1 MKKKRIKL
9 RYKKERVVFS
19 DVLPYELPIT
29 FTNRFFYRFLVKNE
43 VEYEINPL
51 DIKKGKLSWKP
62 DISDGAKQVLAVLF
76 GIDSYNIFCSTEVIN
91 GKNECFVKH
100 EPKIPFTYR
109 IMHKRGKYREL
120 AVIHPADQ
128 IKMVSFY
135 EKYKSL
141 ILYYCQQSRF
151 SLRHPYAVACY
162 FYYRD
167 RLHHTLLG
175 KRSDDL
181 ELYFNEYENL
191 KTYFSYK
198 RYTQIYRFYED
209 YRYQRAEKKFAH
221 LQKFDIQACFNSIYS
236 HSIAWATNG
245 GKATY
250 KRFFKGGEDG
260 TFGAVW
266 DSLMQKMN
274 YNETN
279 GIVIGPEFSRLF
291 AEVILQY
298 IDKCV
303 ENDLYEKGY
312 KWNVDYECYRY
323 VDDHFFFYNNKEVLE
338 AARQSY
344 AYHQNEYKMSIS
356 NEKTE
361 DIDRPFITP
370 ISRAKLA
377 IDKLIHD
384 TVTINV
390 DDDLLKKDESED
402 EAKDFANEY
411 GEDEME
417 NEPIDKE
424 RIKKALGK
432 KHTLYFRSSFFSSV
446 FQDILKTNNVEAKD
460 VLNYTIA
467 RMENR
472 CECMLKK
479 FDRLYKPLCMAGN
492 VVYIT
497 PDMAEQV
504 EHRKSIMEHELSLFL
519 FNLLDSA
526 FFIYSFNKQLNS
538 TLKLVNLLNT
548 IIVYLDTDYLER
560 SKDKK
565 DKEEKKDNTLIKH
578 KRFTDDIRANVFK
591 KIQDEIDVVF
601 QCSRYSEDTQLE
613 TLYFLITLRSMRSR
627 YHLSVA
633 SIENYIGVKTDEY
646 GNKELPFMNAISIT
660 LFLYYFA
667 DKNEFDELR
676 MLIINK
682 ACERIRSVPMELH
695 KKTSELIILLLDL
708 MACPYLTMENKTKVG
723 EAFGLNKKKIKN
735 LLRYFKNGRYMFT
748 NWKKLNVTKEL
759 NAKISQEVYA

>member
-1 MKKKRIKL
+1 MKRKRIKL

-51 DIKKGKLSWKP
+51 DHNESKLRWKKGMS
-62 DISDGAKQVLAVLF
+62 IAARQVLAILF
-76 GIDSYNIFCSTEVIN
+76 GVDSEMVM
-91 GKNECFVKH
+91 NEKATQTKVGNKSS
-100 EPKIPFTYR
+100 IPFSYR
-109 IMHKRGKYREL
+109 ILHKRGKYREL

-141 ILYYCQQSRF
+141 ILCYCQQSRF
-151 SLRHPYAVACY
+151 SLRHPHAVACY

-250 KRFFKGGEDG
+250 KRFFKGVEDG

-323 VDDHFFFYNNKEVLE
+323 VDDHFLFYNNKEVLE
-338 AARQSY
+338 VARQSY
-344 AYHQNEYKMSIS
+344 AFHLNEYKMTIS

-384 TVTINV
+384 TIAINV
-390 DDDLLKKDESED
+390 DDDLLKRDDSLDDAKDIAKESDED
-402 EAKDFANEY
+402 EIEY
-411 GEDEME
+411 K
-417 NEPIDKE
+417 PIDKKRLE
-424 RIKKALGK
+424 KVLGK

-446 FQDILKTNNVEAKD
+446 FQDILKTNKVEAKD

-467 RMENR
+467 CMGNR
-472 CECMLKK
+472 CEHMLKK
-479 FDRLYKPLCMAGN
+479 FERLYKPLCMADK
-492 VVYIT
+492 VTDII
-497 PDMAEQV
+497 PEMKEHAEHQ
-504 EHRKSIMEHELSLFL
+504 KSIMEHELSVFL

-538 TLKLVNLLNT
+538 TLKLINLLNT
-548 IIVYLDTDYLER
+548 IIVYLDTDYFER
-560 SKDKK
+560 SKSKK
-565 DKEEKKDNTLIKH
+565 DKEGKKCKIFIKH

-591 KIQDEIDVVF
+591 KIQDEINLAF
-601 QCSRYSEDTQLE
+601 QCCRYSENTQLE
-613 TLYFLITLRSMRSR
+613 TLYFLITLRSMRR
-627 YHLSVA
+627 KYHLSVA
-633 SIENYIGVKTDEY
+633 SIENYIGINTKED
-646 GNKELPFMNAISIT
+646 GCKELPDMNAISIT

-667 DKNEFDELR
+667 DKREFDELR
-676 MLIINK
+676 SLIVDK
-682 ACERIRSVPMELH
+682 ACERISKVPKELH
-695 KKTSELIILLLDL
+695 KKTTELVILLLDL
-708 MACPYLTMENKTKVG
+708 MACPYLSAESKNKVG
-723 EAFGLNKKKIKN
+723 EAFGLTKKEIKN

>member
-1 MKKKRIKL
+1 MKKKKIKL

-29 FTNRFFYRFLVKNE
+29 FTNRFFYRYLIKNE
-43 VEYEINPL
+43 VECEINPL
-51 DIKKGKLSWKP
+51 ETKKLKLRWKIG
-62 DISDGAKQVLAVLF
+62 ISDGARQVLDILF
-76 GIDSYNIFCSTEVIN
+76 DIN
-91 GKNECFVKH
+91 SNEIKIVNDKNEV
-100 EPKIPFTYR
+100 PVPNRPNIPFSYR
-109 IMHKRGKYREL
+109 ILHKRGKYREL

-151 SLRHPYAVACY
+151 SLRYPYAVACY
-162 FYYRD
+162 FYYCD

-209 YRYQRAEKKFAH
+209 YRYHRAEKKFAH
-221 LQKFDIQACFNSIYS
+221 LQKFDIQACFNSIYT

-250 KRFFKGGEDG
+250 KRFFKGSEDG
-260 TFGAVW
+260 TFGSVW
-266 DSLMQKMN
+266 DSLIQKMN

-279 GIVIGPEFSRLF
+279 GIVIGPEFSRLV

-303 ENDLYEKGY
+303 EMDLNKKGY
-312 KWNVDYECYRY
+312 RWNVDYECYRY

-338 AARQSY
+338 TARQSY
-344 AYHQNEYKMSIS
+344 AYHLNEYKMSIS

-361 DIDRPFITP
+361 DMERPFITP

-384 TVTINV
+384 TITINLN
-390 DDDLLKKDESED
+390 DELLQSDLRED
-402 EAKDFANEY
+402 EDKDIAETSEFNDT
-411 GEDEME
+411 GEDVVDL
-417 NEPIDKE
+417 NRLQKSLAT
-424 RIKKALGK
+424 KYN
-432 KHTLYFRSSFFSSV
+432 LYFRSTFFSSS
-446 FQDILKTNNVEAKD
+446 FQDIMKANGVEAKD

-467 RMENR
+467 CIGNR
-472 CECMLKK
+472 CERMLKK
-479 FDRLYKPLCMAGN
+479 FDKLYKPLCL
-492 VVYIT
+492 VDKI
-497 PDMAEQV
+497 PDLPSGISEQAEK
-504 EHRKSIMEHELSLFL
+504 RKSRMEHELSLFL
-519 FNLLDSA
+519 FNLIDSA

-538 TLKLVNLLNT
+538 TLKLVNLINT
-548 IIVYLDTDYLER
+548 IIVYLDTDYMDR
-560 SKDKK
+560 VKNR
-565 DKEEKKDNTLIKH
+565 KDNAILKH

-591 KIQDEIDVVF
+591 KIQDEINVVF
-601 QCSRYSEDTQLE
+601 QCQHYNEDTQLE
-613 TLYFLITLRSMRSR
+613 TLYFLITLRSMRHK
-627 YHLSVA
+627 YHLSAA
-633 SIENYIGVKTDEY
+633 SIEDYLGIKENKEGK
-646 GNKELPFMNAISIT
+646 KELPNMNALSIT
-660 LFLYYFA
+660 LFLYYFG
-667 DKNEFDELR
+667 DRKEFDELR
-676 MLIINK
+676 TLVVEK
-682 ACERIRSVPMELH
+682 ACSRISNVPLDLR
-695 KKTSELIILLLDL
+695 KKTTEIVILLLDL
-708 MACPYLTMENKTKVG
+708 MACPYLSAASKAKVG
-723 EAFGLNKKKIKN
+723 KAFDLSNKEIRKI
-735 LLRYFKNGRYMFT
+735 LGYFKNGRFMFT

>member
-1 MKKKRIKL
+1 MKRKRIKL

-43 VEYEINPL
+43 VEYVINPL
-51 DIKKGKLSWKP
+51 EHKKCKLRWKQG
-62 DISDGAKQVLAVLF
+62 ISIAARQVLAILF
-76 GIDSYNIFCSTEVIN
+76 GIDSEKVMGEKKTVANVD
-91 GKNECFVKH
+91 NE
-100 EPKIPFTYR
+100 PSIPFTYR
-109 IMHKRGKYREL
+109 IVHKRGKYREL

-151 SLRHPYAVACY
+151 SLRHPHAVACY

-250 KRFFKGGEDG
+250 KRFFKGEDG

-323 VDDHFFFYNNKEVLE
+323 VDDHFFFYNDREVLE
-338 AARQSY
+338 VARRSY
-344 AYHQNEYKMSIS
+344 AYHLNEYKMTIS

-384 TVTINV
+384 TITINV
-390 DDDLLKKDESED
+390 DDELLKKDEMED
-402 EAKDFANEY
+402 DAKDLAHETNM
-411 GEDEME
+411 EDDADDDVVDMT
-417 NEPIDKE
+417 
-424 RIKKALGK
+424 RLKKSLET
-432 KHTLYFRSSFFSSV
+432 KHTLFFRSTFFSSA

-467 RMENR
+467 RMGNS
-472 CECMLKK
+472 CERMLKK
-479 FDRLYKPLCMAGN
+479 FDKLYKPLCLADKVSVLKTEMK
-492 VVYIT
+492 
-497 PDMAEQV
+497 DLREMKELAEK
-504 EHRKSIMEHELSLFL
+504 RKGIMEHELSLFL

-526 FFIYSFNKQLNS
+526 FFIYSFNKQINS

-548 IIVYLDTDYLER
+548 IIVYLDTDYMER
-560 SKDKK
+560 TKDKK
-565 DKEEKKDNTLIKH
+565 DKTLSKH

-591 KIQDEIDVVF
+591 KIQDEINVVF
-601 QCSRYSEDTQLE
+601 QCLHYSEDTQLE
-613 TLYFLITLRSMRSR
+613 TLYFLITLRSMRHK
-627 YHLSVA
+627 YHLSAA
-633 SIENYIGVKTDEY
+633 SIENYIGVNVTKD
-646 GNKELPFMNAISIT
+646 GKKVLPDMNTLSIT

-667 DKNEFDELR
+667 DRSEFDELR
-676 MLIINK
+676 TLVVNK
-682 ACERIRSVPMELH
+682 ACERIANVPAELC
-695 KKTSELIILLLDL
+695 KKTAEMVILLLDL
-708 MACPYLTMENKTKVG
+708 MACPYLKLENKTKVG
-723 EAFGLNKKKIKN
+723 EAFGLTKKETKN
-735 LLRYFKNGRYMFT
+735 LFRYFKNGRYMFT

>member
-1 MKKKRIKL
+1 MKRKRIKL

-43 VEYEINPL
+43 VEYIINPL
-51 DIKKGKLSWKP
+51 DHGKCKLKWKSGMS
-62 DISDGAKQVLAVLF
+62 IAARQVLAILF
-76 GIDSYNIFCSTEVIN
+76 GIDSKKVMNEKKNIANV
-91 GKNECFVKH
+91 GNESSL
-100 EPKIPFTYR
+100 PFAYR

-151 SLRHPYAVACY
+151 SLRHPHVVACY

-344 AYHQNEYKMSIS
+344 AYHLNEYKMTIS

-384 TVTINV
+384 TITINV

-402 EAKDFANEY
+402 DAKDIAMDSE
-411 GEDEME
+411 EDEIE
-417 NEPIDKE
+417 NEPMDKKRLE
-424 RIKKALGK
+424 KALGK

-467 RMENR
+467 RMGNR
-472 CECMLKK
+472 CERMLKK
-479 FDRLYKPLCMAGN
+479 FDRLYKPLCMADK
-492 VVYIT
+492 VIDIT
-497 PDMAEQV
+497 PYMKEQA

-548 IIVYLDTDYLER
+548 IIVYLDTDY
-560 SKDKK
+560 
-565 DKEEKKDNTLIKH
+565 
-578 KRFTDDIRANVFK
+578 FTNDIRANVFK
-591 KIQDEIDVVF
+591 KIQDEINVAF
-601 QCSRYSEDTQLE
+601 QCCRYSEDTQLE
-613 TLYFLITLRSMRSR
+613 TLYFLITLRSMRSK

-633 SIENYIGVKTDEY
+633 SIENYIGVKTNED
-646 GNKELPFMNAISIT
+646 GSKELPNMNAISIT

-667 DKNEFDELR
+667 DKKEFDELR
-676 MLIINK
+676 KLIVNK
-682 ACERIRSVPMELH
+682 ACERIKNVPMELH
-695 KKTSELIILLLDL
+695 GKTSELVILLLDL
-708 MACPYLTMENKTKVG
+708 MACPYLSAESKTQIG
-723 EAFGLNKKKIKN
+723 EAFGLTKKEIN
-735 LLRYFKNGRYMFT
+735 SLLRYFKNGRYMFT

>member
-1 MKKKRIKL
+1 
-9 RYKKERVVFS
+9 
-19 DVLPYELPIT
+19 
-29 FTNRFFYRFLVKNE
+29 
-43 VEYEINPL
+43 
-51 DIKKGKLSWKP
+51 
-62 DISDGAKQVLAVLF
+62 
-76 GIDSYNIFCSTEVIN
+76 
-91 GKNECFVKH
+91 
-100 EPKIPFTYR
+100 
-109 IMHKRGKYREL
+109 
-120 AVIHPADQ
+120 
-128 IKMVSFY
+128 
-135 EKYKSL
+135 
-141 ILYYCQQSRF
+141 
-151 SLRHPYAVACY
+151 
-162 FYYRD
+162 
-167 RLHHTLLG
+167 
-175 KRSDDL
+175 
-181 ELYFNEYENL
+181 
-191 KTYFSYK
+191 
-198 RYTQIYRFYED
+198 
-209 YRYQRAEKKFAH
+209 
-221 LQKFDIQACFNSIYS
+221 
-236 HSIAWATNG
+236 
-245 GKATY
+245 
-250 KRFFKGGEDG
+250 
-260 TFGAVW
+260 
-266 DSLMQKMN
+266 MN

-303 ENDLYEKGY
+303 ESDLFEKGY

-344 AYHQNEYKMSIS
+344 AYHLNEYKMTIS

-384 TVTINV
+384 TITINV

-402 EAKDFANEY
+402 DAKDIAKESV
-411 GEDEME
+411 EDEE
-417 NEPIDKE
+417 DVPIDKE
-424 RIKKALGK
+424 RIEKALGK

-467 RMENR
+467 CMGNR
-472 CECMLKK
+472 CERMLKK
-479 FDRLYKPLCMAGN
+479 FDRLYKPLCMADK
-492 VVYIT
+492 VIDLT
-497 PDMAEQV
+497 TKMKEQAEY
-504 EHRKSIMEHELSLFL
+504 RKSIMENELSLFL

-538 TLKLVNLLNT
+538 TLKLINLLNT
-548 IIVYLDTDYLER
+548 IIVYLDNDYFER

-565 DKEEKKDNTLIKH
+565 EDKKHKTFIKH

-591 KIQDEIDVVF
+591 KIQDEINVAF
-601 QCSRYSEDTQLE
+601 QCCRYSEDTQLE
-613 TLYFLITLRSMRSR
+613 TLYFLITLRSMRSK

-633 SIENYIGVKTDEY
+633 SIENYIGVKTDKD
-646 GNKELPFMNAISIT
+646 GNKELPEMNAISIT

-667 DKNEFDELR
+667 DKREFDELR
-676 MLIINK
+676 MLIVNK
-682 ACERIRSVPMELH
+682 ACERIKSVPMELH
-695 KKTSELIILLLDL
+695 KKTSELVILLLDL
-708 MACPYLTMENKTKVG
+708 MACPYLSAESKTQVG
-723 EAFGLNKKKIKN
+723 EAFGLMKKEIKN

>member
-1 MKKKRIKL
+1 MKKKKIKL

-29 FTNRFFYRFLVKNE
+29 FTNRFFYRYLIKNE
-43 VEYEINPL
+43 VECEINPL
-51 DIKKGKLSWKP
+51 ETKKLKLRWKIG
-62 DISDGAKQVLAVLF
+62 ISDGARQVLDILF
-76 GIDSYNIFCSTEVIN
+76 DIN
-91 GKNECFVKH
+91 SNEIKIVNDKNEVSV
-100 EPKIPFTYR
+100 PNRPNIPFSYR
-109 IMHKRGKYREL
+109 ILHKRGKYREL

-151 SLRHPYAVACY
+151 SLRYPYAVACY
-162 FYYRD
+162 FYYCD

-209 YRYQRAEKKFAH
+209 YRYHRAEKKFAH
-221 LQKFDIQACFNSIYS
+221 LQKFDIQACFNSIYT

-250 KRFFKGGEDG
+250 KRFFKGSEDG
-260 TFGAVW
+260 TFGSVW

-303 ENDLYEKGY
+303 EMDLNKKGY
-312 KWNVDYECYRY
+312 RWNVDYECYRY

-338 AARQSY
+338 TARQSY
-344 AYHQNEYKMSIS
+344 ACHLNEYKMSIS

-361 DIDRPFITP
+361 DMERPFITP

-384 TVTINV
+384 TITINLN
-390 DDDLLKKDESED
+390 DELLQSDLRED
-402 EAKDFANEY
+402 EDKDIAETSEFNNT
-411 GEDEME
+411 GEDVVDL
-417 NEPIDKE
+417 NRLQKSLAT
-424 RIKKALGK
+424 KYN
-432 KHTLYFRSSFFSSV
+432 LYFRSTFFSSS
-446 FQDILKTNNVEAKD
+446 FQDIMKANGVDAKD

-467 RMENR
+467 CIGNR
-472 CECMLKK
+472 CERMLKK
-479 FDRLYKPLCMAGN
+479 FDKLYKPLCL
-492 VVYIT
+492 VDKI
-497 PDMAEQV
+497 PDLPSEIAEQA
-504 EHRKSIMEHELSLFL
+504 EKRKSRMEHELSLFL
-519 FNLLDSA
+519 FNLIDSA
-526 FFIYSFNKQLNS
+526 FFIYSFNKQQNS
-538 TLKLVNLLNT
+538 TLKLVNLINT
-548 IIVYLDTDYLER
+548 IIVYLDTDYMDR
-560 SKDKK
+560 VKNR
-565 DKEEKKDNTLIKH
+565 KDNAILKH

-591 KIQDEIDVVF
+591 KIQDEINVVF
-601 QCSRYSEDTQLE
+601 QCQHYNEDTQLE
-613 TLYFLITLRSMRSR
+613 TLYFLITLRSMRHK
-627 YHLSVA
+627 YHLSAA
-633 SIENYIGVKTDEY
+633 SIEDYLGIKENKEGK
-646 GNKELPFMNAISIT
+646 KELPNMNALSIT
-660 LFLYYFA
+660 LFLYYFG
-667 DKNEFDELR
+667 DRKEFDELR
-676 MLIINK
+676 TLVVEK
-682 ACERIRSVPMELH
+682 ACSRISNVPLDLR
-695 KKTSELIILLLDL
+695 KKTTEIVILLLDL
-708 MACPYLTMENKTKVG
+708 MACPYLSAASKAKVG
-723 EAFGLNKKKIKN
+723 KAFDLSNKEIRKI
-735 LLRYFKNGRYMFT
+735 LGYFKNGRFMFT

>member
-1 MKKKRIKL
+1 MKRKRIKL

-51 DIKKGKLSWKP
+51 DHKKCKLRWKQEMS
-62 DISDGAKQVLAVLF
+62 IGARQVLAILF
-76 GIDSYNIFCSTEVIN
+76 GIDSKRVM
-91 GKNECFVKH
+91 NEKVTH
-100 EPKIPFTYR
+100 VNVGNEPSIPFTYR

-151 SLRHPYAVACY
+151 SLRHPHAVACY

-245 GKATY
+245 GKTTY

-303 ENDLYEKGY
+303 ENDLFKKNY

-323 VDDHFFFYNNKEVLE
+323 VDDHFFFYNNKEVLD

-344 AYHQNEYKMSIS
+344 AYHLNEYKMTIS

-361 DIDRPFITP
+361 DFDRPFITP

-384 TVTINV
+384 TITISV
-390 DDDLLKKDESED
+390 DDELIKKDESED
-402 EAKDFANEY
+402 EAKDVAKEFE
-411 GEDEME
+411 EEIE
-417 NEPIDKE
+417 EETIDKE
-424 RIKKALGK
+424 RIQKALNK
-432 KHTLYFRSSFFSSV
+432 KHSLYFRSSFFSSV

-467 RMENR
+467 RMGNK
-472 CECMLKK
+472 CERMLKK
-479 FDRLYKPLCMAGN
+479 FDRLYKPLCMVDKVIGLS
-492 VVYIT
+492 
-497 PDMAEQV
+497 AEMKEQA
-504 EHRKSIMEHELSLFL
+504 EHRKGIMEHELSLFL

-548 IIVYLDTDYLER
+548 IIVYLDTDYFEQAK
-560 SKDKK
+560 SKK
-565 DKEEKKDNTLIKH
+565 DKILIQH

-591 KIQDEIDVVF
+591 KIQDEINVAF
-601 QCSRYSEDTQLE
+601 QCCRYSEETQLE
-613 TLYFLITLRSMRSR
+613 TLYFLITLRSLRSK

-633 SIENYIGVKTDEY
+633 SIENYIGVKTKED
-646 GNKELPFMNAISIT
+646 GCKELPDMNAISIT

-667 DKNEFDELR
+667 DKTEFDELR
-676 MLIINK
+676 TLVVNK
-682 ACERIRSVPMELH
+682 ACERISNVPFELR
-695 KKTSELIILLLDL
+695 KKTSEMVILLLDL
-708 MACPYLTMENKTKVG
+708 MACPYLAVASKTKVG
-723 EAFGLNKKKIKN
+723 EAFGLTKKEIKN

>member
-1 MKKKRIKL
+1 MKKKEIKL

-29 FTNRFFYRFLVKNE
+29 FTNRFFYRYLIKNE
-43 VEYEINPL
+43 VECEINPL
-51 DIKKGKLSWKP
+51 ETKKLKLRWKIG
-62 DISDGAKQVLAVLF
+62 ISDGARQVLDILF
-76 GIDSYNIFCSTEVIN
+76 DIN
-91 GKNECFVKH
+91 SNEIKIVNDKNEVSV
-100 EPKIPFTYR
+100 PNRPNIPFSYR
-109 IMHKRGKYREL
+109 ILHKRGKYREL

-151 SLRHPYAVACY
+151 SLRYPYAVACY
-162 FYYRD
+162 FYYCD

-209 YRYQRAEKKFAH
+209 YRYHRAEKKFAH
-221 LQKFDIQACFNSIYS
+221 LQKFDIQACFNSIYT

-250 KRFFKGGEDG
+250 KRFFKGSEDG
-260 TFGAVW
+260 TFGSVW

-303 ENDLYEKGY
+303 EMDLNKKGY
-312 KWNVDYECYRY
+312 RWNVDYECYRY

-338 AARQSY
+338 TARQSY
-344 AYHQNEYKMSIS
+344 ACHLNEYKMSIS
-356 NEKTE
+356 NEQTE
-361 DIDRPFITP
+361 DMERPFITP

-384 TVTINV
+384 TITINLN
-390 DDDLLKKDESED
+390 DELLQSDLRED
-402 EAKDFANEY
+402 EDKDIAETSEFNNT
-411 GEDEME
+411 GEDVVDL
-417 NEPIDKE
+417 NRLQKSLAT
-424 RIKKALGK
+424 KYN
-432 KHTLYFRSSFFSSV
+432 LYFRSTFFSSS
-446 FQDILKTNNVEAKD
+446 FQDIMKANGVDAKD

-467 RMENR
+467 CIGNR
-472 CECMLKK
+472 CERMLKK
-479 FDRLYKPLCMAGN
+479 FDKLYKPLCL
-492 VVYIT
+492 VDKI
-497 PDMAEQV
+497 PDLPSEIAEQA
-504 EHRKSIMEHELSLFL
+504 EKRKSRMEHELSLFL
-519 FNLLDSA
+519 FNLIDSA

-538 TLKLVNLLNT
+538 TLKLVNLINT
-548 IIVYLDTDYLER
+548 IIVYLDTDYMDR
-560 SKDKK
+560 VKNR
-565 DKEEKKDNTLIKH
+565 KDNAILKH

-591 KIQDEIDVVF
+591 KIQDEINVVF
-601 QCSRYSEDTQLE
+601 QCQHYNEDTQLE
-613 TLYFLITLRSMRSR
+613 TLYFLITLRSMRHK
-627 YHLSVA
+627 YHLSAA
-633 SIENYIGVKTDEY
+633 SIEDYLGIKENKEGK
-646 GNKELPFMNAISIT
+646 KELPNMNALSIT
-660 LFLYYFA
+660 LFLYYFG
-667 DKNEFDELR
+667 DRKEFDELR
-676 MLIINK
+676 TLVVEK
-682 ACERIRSVPMELH
+682 ACSRISNVPLDLR
-695 KKTSELIILLLDL
+695 KKTTEIVILLLDL
-708 MACPYLTMENKTKVG
+708 MACPYLSAASKAKVG
-723 EAFGLNKKKIKN
+723 KAFDLSNKEIRKI
-735 LLRYFKNGRYMFT
+735 LGYFKNGRFMFT

>member
-1 MKKKRIKL
+1 MKKKKIKL

-29 FTNRFFYRFLVKNE
+29 FTNRFFYRYLIKNE
-43 VEYEINPL
+43 VECEINPL
-51 DIKKGKLSWKP
+51 ETKKLKLRWKIG
-62 DISDGAKQVLAVLF
+62 ISDGARQVLDILF
-76 GIDSYNIFCSTEVIN
+76 DIN
-91 GKNECFVKH
+91 SNEIKIVNDKNEV
-100 EPKIPFTYR
+100 PVPNRPNIPFSYR
-109 IMHKRGKYREL
+109 ILHKRGKYREL

-151 SLRHPYAVACY
+151 SLRYPYAVACY
-162 FYYRD
+162 FYYCD

-209 YRYQRAEKKFAH
+209 YRYHRAEKKFAH
-221 LQKFDIQACFNSIYS
+221 LQKFDIQACFNSIYT

-250 KRFFKGGEDG
+250 KRFFKGSEDG
-260 TFGAVW
+260 TFGSVW

-303 ENDLYEKGY
+303 EMDLNKKGY
-312 KWNVDYECYRY
+312 RWNVDYECYRY

-338 AARQSY
+338 TARQSY
-344 AYHQNEYKMSIS
+344 AYHLNEYKMSIS

-361 DIDRPFITP
+361 DMERPFITP

-384 TVTINV
+384 TITINLN
-390 DDDLLKKDESED
+390 DELLQSDLRED
-402 EAKDFANEY
+402 EDKDIAETSEFNDT
-411 GEDEME
+411 GEDVVDL
-417 NEPIDKE
+417 NRLQKSLAT
-424 RIKKALGK
+424 KYN
-432 KHTLYFRSSFFSSV
+432 LYFRSTFFSSS
-446 FQDILKTNNVEAKD
+446 FQDIMKANGVEAKD

-467 RMENR
+467 CIGNR
-472 CECMLKK
+472 CERMLKK
-479 FDRLYKPLCMAGN
+479 FDKLYKPLCL
-492 VVYIT
+492 VDKI
-497 PDMAEQV
+497 PDLPSGISEQAEK
-504 EHRKSIMEHELSLFL
+504 RKSRMEHELSLFL
-519 FNLLDSA
+519 FNLIDSA

-538 TLKLVNLLNT
+538 TLKLVNLINT
-548 IIVYLDTDYLER
+548 IIVYLDTDYMDR
-560 SKDKK
+560 VKNR
-565 DKEEKKDNTLIKH
+565 KDNAILKH

-591 KIQDEIDVVF
+591 KIQDEINVVF
-601 QCSRYSEDTQLE
+601 QCQHYNEDTQLE
-613 TLYFLITLRSMRSR
+613 TLYFLITLRSMRHK
-627 YHLSVA
+627 YHLSAA
-633 SIENYIGVKTDEY
+633 SIEDYLGIKENKEGK
-646 GNKELPFMNAISIT
+646 KELPNMNALSIT
-660 LFLYYFA
+660 LFLYYFG
-667 DKNEFDELR
+667 DRKEFDELR
-676 MLIINK
+676 TLVVEK
-682 ACERIRSVPMELH
+682 ACSRISNVPLDLR
-695 KKTSELIILLLDL
+695 KKTTEIVILLLDL
-708 MACPYLTMENKTKVG
+708 MACPYLSAASKTKVG
-723 EAFGLNKKKIKN
+723 KAFDLSNKEIRKI
-735 LLRYFKNGRYMFT
+735 LGYFKNGRFMFT

>member
-1 MKKKRIKL
+1 MKKKKIKL

-29 FTNRFFYRFLVKNE
+29 FTNRFFYRYLIENE
-43 VEYEINPL
+43 VECEINPL
-51 DIKKGKLSWKP
+51 ETKKLKLRWKIG
-62 DISDGAKQVLAVLF
+62 ISDGARQVLDILF
-76 GIDSYNIFCSTEVIN
+76 DIN
-91 GKNECFVKH
+91 SNEIKIVNDKNEVSV
-100 EPKIPFTYR
+100 PNRPNIPFSYR
-109 IMHKRGKYREL
+109 ILHKRGKYREL

-128 IKMVSFY
+128 IKMASFY

-151 SLRHPYAVACY
+151 SLRYPYAVACY
-162 FYYRD
+162 FYYCD

-209 YRYQRAEKKFAH
+209 YRYHRAEKKFAH
-221 LQKFDIQACFNSIYS
+221 LQKFDIQACFNSIYT

-250 KRFFKGGEDG
+250 KRFFKGSEDG
-260 TFGAVW
+260 TFGSVW

-303 ENDLYEKGY
+303 EKDLNKKGY
-312 KWNVDYECYRY
+312 HWKVDYECYRY

-338 AARQSY
+338 TARQSY
-344 AYHQNEYKMSIS
+344 AYHLNEYKMSIS

-361 DIDRPFITP
+361 DMERPFITP

-384 TVTINV
+384 TITINLN
-390 DDDLLKKDESED
+390 DELLQSDLRED
-402 EAKDFANEY
+402 EDKDIAETSEFNDT
-411 GEDEME
+411 GEDVVDL
-417 NEPIDKE
+417 NRLQKSLAT
-424 RIKKALGK
+424 KYN
-432 KHTLYFRSSFFSSV
+432 LYFRSTFFSSS
-446 FQDILKTNNVEAKD
+446 FQDIMKANGVEAKD

-467 RMENR
+467 CIGNR
-472 CECMLKK
+472 CERMLKK
-479 FDRLYKPLCMAGN
+479 FDKLYKPLCL
-492 VVYIT
+492 VDKI
-497 PDMAEQV
+497 PDLPSGISEQAEK
-504 EHRKSIMEHELSLFL
+504 RKSRMEHELSLFL
-519 FNLLDSA
+519 FNLIDSA

-538 TLKLVNLLNT
+538 TLKLVNLINT
-548 IIVYLDTDYLER
+548 IIVYLDTDYIDR
-560 SKDKK
+560 VKNR
-565 DKEEKKDNTLIKH
+565 KDNAILKH

-591 KIQDEIDVVF
+591 KIQDEINVVF
-601 QCSRYSEDTQLE
+601 QCQHYNEDTQLE
-613 TLYFLITLRSMRSR
+613 TLYFLITLRSMRHK
-627 YHLSVA
+627 YHLSAA
-633 SIENYIGVKTDEY
+633 SIEDYLGIKENKEGK
-646 GNKELPFMNAISIT
+646 KELPNMNALSIT
-660 LFLYYFA
+660 LFLYYFG
-667 DKNEFDELR
+667 DRKEFDELR
-676 MLIINK
+676 TLVVEK
-682 ACERIRSVPMELH
+682 ACSRISNVPLDLR
-695 KKTSELIILLLDL
+695 KKTTEIVILLLDL
-708 MACPYLTMENKTKVG
+708 MACPYLSAASKAKVG
-723 EAFGLNKKKIKN
+723 KAFDLSNKEIRKI
-735 LLRYFKNGRYMFT
+735 LGYFKNGRFMFT

>member
-1 MKKKRIKL
+1 MKRKRIKL

-43 VEYEINPL
+43 VEYTINPL
-51 DIKKGKLSWKP
+51 DTKKGKLSWKSN
-62 DISDGAKQVLAVLF
+62 ISDGAKQVLAILF
-76 GIDSYNIFCSTEVIN
+76 GIDSHNIFCTTEVIN
-91 GKNECFVKH
+91 GKNEYVGKN
-100 EPKIPFTYR
+100 EPKIPFSYR

-120 AVIHPADQ
+120 AVIHPSDQ

-151 SLRHPYAVACY
+151 SLRHPHAVACY

-245 GKATY
+245 GKVTY

-303 ENDLYEKGY
+303 ENDLLEKGY

-338 AARQSY
+338 AVRQSY
-344 AYHQNEYKMSIS
+344 AYHLNEYKMTIS

-384 TVTINV
+384 TITINV

-402 EAKDFANEY
+402 DAKDVATESE
-411 GEDEME
+411 EDEME

-424 RIKKALGK
+424 RIEKALGK

-446 FQDILKTNNVEAKD
+446 FQDILKTNDVEAKD

-467 RMENR
+467 RMGNR
-472 CECMLKK
+472 CERMLKK
-479 FDRLYKPLCMAGN
+479 FDRLYKPLCMADKVTN
-492 VVYIT
+492 IT
-497 PDMAEQV
+497 TDMKELA

-538 TLKLVNLLNT
+538 TLKLVSLLNT
-548 IIVYLDTDYLER
+548 IIVYLDTD
-560 SKDKK
+560 
-565 DKEEKKDNTLIKH
+565 
-578 KRFTDDIRANVFK
+578 RFTDDIRANVFK
-591 KIQDEIDVVF
+591 KIQDEINVAF
-601 QCSRYSEDTQLE
+601 QCCRYSEDTQLE
-613 TLYFLITLRSMRSR
+613 TLYFLITLRSMRSK
-627 YHLSVA
+627 YHLSVVA
-633 SIENYIGVKTDEY
+633 IENYIGVKTDKD
-646 GNKELPFMNAISIT
+646 GNKKLPDMNAISIT

-667 DKNEFDELR
+667 DKKEFDELR
-676 MLIINK
+676 TLIVNK
-682 ACERIRSVPMELH
+682 VCERIKNVPMELH
-695 KKTSELIILLLDL
+695 KKTSELVILLLDL
-708 MACPYLTMENKTKVG
+708 MACPYLTEESKTQVG
-723 EAFGLNKKKIKN
+723 EAFGLTKEEIKN

>member
-1 MKKKRIKL
+1 MKKKKIKL

-29 FTNRFFYRFLVKNE
+29 FTNRFFYRYLIKNE
-43 VEYEINPL
+43 VECEINPL
-51 DIKKGKLSWKP
+51 ETKKLKLRWKIG
-62 DISDGAKQVLAVLF
+62 ISDGARQVLDILF
-76 GIDSYNIFCSTEVIN
+76 DIN
-91 GKNECFVKH
+91 SNEIKIVNDKNEV
-100 EPKIPFTYR
+100 PVPNRPNIPFSYR
-109 IMHKRGKYREL
+109 ILHKRGKYREL

-151 SLRHPYAVACY
+151 SLRYPYAVACY
-162 FYYRD
+162 FYYCD
-167 RLHHTLLG
+167 RLHHTPLG

-209 YRYQRAEKKFAH
+209 YRYHRAEKKFAH
-221 LQKFDIQACFNSIYS
+221 LQKFDIQACFNSIYT

-250 KRFFKGGEDG
+250 KRFFKGSEDG
-260 TFGAVW
+260 TFGSVW
-266 DSLMQKMN
+266 DSLIQKMN

-303 ENDLYEKGY
+303 EMDLNKKGY
-312 KWNVDYECYRY
+312 RWNVDYECYRY

-338 AARQSY
+338 TARQSY
-344 AYHQNEYKMSIS
+344 AYHLNEYKMSIS

-361 DIDRPFITP
+361 DMERPFITP

-384 TVTINV
+384 TITINLN
-390 DDDLLKKDESED
+390 DELLQSDLRED
-402 EAKDFANEY
+402 EDKDIAETSEFNDT
-411 GEDEME
+411 GEDVVDL
-417 NEPIDKE
+417 NRLQKSLAT
-424 RIKKALGK
+424 KYN
-432 KHTLYFRSSFFSSV
+432 LYFRSTFFSSS
-446 FQDILKTNNVEAKD
+446 FQDIMKANGVEAKD

-467 RMENR
+467 CIGNR
-472 CECMLKK
+472 CERMLKK
-479 FDRLYKPLCMAGN
+479 FDKLYKPLCL
-492 VVYIT
+492 VDKI
-497 PDMAEQV
+497 PDLPSGISEQAEK
-504 EHRKSIMEHELSLFL
+504 RKSRMEHELSLFL
-519 FNLLDSA
+519 FNLIDSA

-538 TLKLVNLLNT
+538 TLKLVNLINT
-548 IIVYLDTDYLER
+548 IIVYLDTDYMDR
-560 SKDKK
+560 VKNR
-565 DKEEKKDNTLIKH
+565 KDNAILKH

-591 KIQDEIDVVF
+591 KIQDEINVVF
-601 QCSRYSEDTQLE
+601 QCQHYNEDTQLE
-613 TLYFLITLRSMRSR
+613 TLYFLITLRSMRHK
-627 YHLSVA
+627 YHLSAA
-633 SIENYIGVKTDEY
+633 SIEDYLGIKENKEGK
-646 GNKELPFMNAISIT
+646 KELPNMNALSIT
-660 LFLYYFA
+660 LFLYYFG
-667 DKNEFDELR
+667 DRKEFDELR
-676 MLIINK
+676 TLVVEK
-682 ACERIRSVPMELH
+682 ACSRISNVPLDLR
-695 KKTSELIILLLDL
+695 KKTTEIVILLLDL
-708 MACPYLTMENKTKVG
+708 MACPYLSAASKAKVG
-723 EAFGLNKKKIKN
+723 KAFDLSNKEIRKI
-735 LLRYFKNGRYMFT
+735 LGYFKNGRFMFT

>member
-1 MKKKRIKL
+1 MKRKRIKL

-51 DIKKGKLSWKP
+51 ELNKNRLRWKSG
-62 DISDGAKQVLAVLF
+62 ISIGTKQVLAILF
-76 GIDSYNIFCSTEVIN
+76 GIDSDKILKATSEVN
-91 GKNECFVKH
+91 GKNEITVKN
-100 EPKIPFTYR
+100 EQSIPFFYR

-135 EKYKSL
+135 EMYKSL

-151 SLRHPYAVACY
+151 SLRHPHAVACY

-198 RYTQIYRFYED
+198 RYSQIYRFYEG

-250 KRFFKGGEDG
+250 KRFFKGVQDG
-260 TFGAVW
+260 TFGSVW

-298 IDKCV
+298 VDKCV
-303 ENDLYEKGY
+303 ENDLYENGY
-312 KWNVDYECYRY
+312 RWNVDYECYRY
-323 VDDHFFFYNNKEVLE
+323 VDDHFFFYNNKEVLDY
-338 AARQSY
+338 ARRSY
-344 AYHQNEYKMSIS
+344 AYHLNEYKMTIS
-356 NEKTE
+356 DEKTE

-384 TVTINV
+384 TIAIHVEGEF
-390 DDDLLKKDESED
+390 LKKDDAED
-402 EAKDFANEY
+402 DVKDF
-411 GEDEME
+411 
-417 NEPIDKE
+417 DKE
-424 RIKKALGK
+424 TGIEDSTDDDVVDLNRLRKSLAT
-432 KHTLYFRSSFFSSV
+432 KHTLYFRSTFFSSA
-446 FQDILKTNNVEAKD
+446 FQDILKINQVEAKD

-467 RMENR
+467 RMGNR
-472 CECMLKK
+472 CEWMLKK
-479 FDRLYKPLCMAGN
+479 FDKLYKPLCYTDK
-492 VVYIT
+492 VPHLSQEIEEQ
-497 PDMAEQV
+497 AER
-504 EHRKSIMEHELSLFL
+504 RKGIMEHELSLFL

-548 IIVYLDTDYLER
+548 VIVYLDTDYIER
-560 SKDKK
+560 TKDKK
-565 DKEEKKDNTLIKH
+565 ERPHVKH

-591 KIQDEIDVVF
+591 KIQDEINVVF
-601 QCSRYSEDTQLE
+601 QCLHYSEDTQLE
-613 TLYFLITLRSMRSR
+613 TLYFLITLRSMRQK
-627 YHLSVA
+627 YHLSPA
-633 SIENYIGVKTDEY
+633 SIENYIGVKVNDE
-646 GNKELPFMNAISIT
+646 GKKELPDMNALSIT

-667 DKNEFDELR
+667 DRKEFDELR
-676 MLIINK
+676 TLVVDK
-682 ACERIRSVPMELH
+682 ACERISNIPSEFR
-695 KKTSELIILLLDL
+695 KKTSEMVILLLDL
-708 MACPYLTMENKTKVG
+708 MACPYLTNEVKKRVG
-723 EAFGLNKKKIKN
+723 NSFGLTKTEIRR
-735 LLRYFKNGRYMFT
+735 LLEYFKDGRYMFT
-748 NWKKLNVTKEL
+748 NWRKLNVTKEL

>member
-1 MKKKRIKL
+1 MKKKKIKL

-29 FTNRFFYRFLVKNE
+29 FTNRFFYRYLIENE
-43 VEYEINPL
+43 VECEINPL
-51 DIKKGKLSWKP
+51 ETKKLKLRWKIG
-62 DISDGAKQVLAVLF
+62 ISDGARQVLDILF
-76 GIDSYNIFCSTEVIN
+76 DIN
-91 GKNECFVKH
+91 SNEIKIVNDKNEV
-100 EPKIPFTYR
+100 PVPNRPNIPFSYR
-109 IMHKRGKYREL
+109 ILHKRGKYREL

-151 SLRHPYAVACY
+151 SLRYPYAVACY
-162 FYYRD
+162 FYYCD

-209 YRYQRAEKKFAH
+209 YRYHRAEKKFAH
-221 LQKFDIQACFNSIYS
+221 LQKFDIQACFNSIYT

-250 KRFFKGGEDG
+250 KRFFKGSEDG
-260 TFGAVW
+260 TFGSVW

-303 ENDLYEKGY
+303 EMDLNKKGY
-312 KWNVDYECYRY
+312 RWNVDYECYRY

-338 AARQSY
+338 TARQSY
-344 AYHQNEYKMSIS
+344 AYHLNEYKMSIS

-361 DIDRPFITP
+361 DMERPFITP

-384 TVTINV
+384 TITINLN
-390 DDDLLKKDESED
+390 DELLQSDLRED
-402 EAKDFANEY
+402 EDKDIAETSEFNDT
-411 GEDEME
+411 GEDVVDL
-417 NEPIDKE
+417 NRLQKSLAT
-424 RIKKALGK
+424 KYN
-432 KHTLYFRSSFFSSV
+432 LYFRSTFFSSS
-446 FQDILKTNNVEAKD
+446 FQDIMKANGVEAKD

-467 RMENR
+467 CIGNR
-472 CECMLKK
+472 CERMLKK
-479 FDRLYKPLCMAGN
+479 FDKLYKPLCL
-492 VVYIT
+492 VDKI
-497 PDMAEQV
+497 PDLPSGISEQAEK
-504 EHRKSIMEHELSLFL
+504 RKSRMEHELSLFL
-519 FNLLDSA
+519 FNLIDSA

-538 TLKLVNLLNT
+538 TLKLVNLINT
-548 IIVYLDTDYLER
+548 IIVYLDTDYIDR
-560 SKDKK
+560 VKNR
-565 DKEEKKDNTLIKH
+565 KDNAILKH

-591 KIQDEIDVVF
+591 KIQDEINVVF
-601 QCSRYSEDTQLE
+601 QCQHYNEDTQLE
-613 TLYFLITLRSMRSR
+613 TLYFLITLRSMRHK
-627 YHLSVA
+627 YHLSAA
-633 SIENYIGVKTDEY
+633 SIEDYLGIKENKEGK
-646 GNKELPFMNAISIT
+646 KELPNMNALSIT
-660 LFLYYFA
+660 LFLYYFG
-667 DKNEFDELR
+667 DRKEFDELR
-676 MLIINK
+676 TLVVEK
-682 ACERIRSVPMELH
+682 ACSRISNVPLDLR
-695 KKTSELIILLLDL
+695 KKTTEIVILLLDL
-708 MACPYLTMENKTKVG
+708 MACPYLSAASKAKVG
-723 EAFGLNKKKIKN
+723 KAFDLSNKEIRKI
-735 LLRYFKNGRYMFT
+735 LGYFKNGRFMFT

>member
-1 MKKKRIKL
+1 MKKKKIKL

-29 FTNRFFYRFLVKNE
+29 FTNRFFYRYLIKNE
-43 VEYEINPL
+43 VECEINPL
-51 DIKKGKLSWKP
+51 ETKKLKLRWKIG
-62 DISDGAKQVLAVLF
+62 ISDGARQVLDILF
-76 GIDSYNIFCSTEVIN
+76 DIN
-91 GKNECFVKH
+91 SNEIKIVNDKNEVSV
-100 EPKIPFTYR
+100 PNRPNIPFSYR
-109 IMHKRGKYREL
+109 ILHKRGKYREL

-128 IKMVSFY
+128 IKMASFY

-151 SLRHPYAVACY
+151 SLRYPYAVACY
-162 FYYRD
+162 FYYCD

-209 YRYQRAEKKFAH
+209 YRYHRAEKKFAH
-221 LQKFDIQACFNSIYS
+221 LQKFDIQACFNSIYT

-250 KRFFKGGEDG
+250 KRFFKGSEDG
-260 TFGAVW
+260 TFGSVW

-303 ENDLYEKGY
+303 EKDLNKKGY
-312 KWNVDYECYRY
+312 HWKVDYECYRY

-338 AARQSY
+338 TARQSY
-344 AYHQNEYKMSIS
+344 AYHLNEYKMSIS

-361 DIDRPFITP
+361 DMERPFITP

-384 TVTINV
+384 TITINLN
-390 DDDLLKKDESED
+390 DELLQSDLRED
-402 EAKDFANEY
+402 EDKDIAETSEFNDT
-411 GEDEME
+411 GEDVVDL
-417 NEPIDKE
+417 NRLQKSLAT
-424 RIKKALGK
+424 KYN
-432 KHTLYFRSSFFSSV
+432 LYFRSTFFSSS
-446 FQDILKTNNVEAKD
+446 FQDIMKANGVEAKD

-467 RMENR
+467 CIGNR
-472 CECMLKK
+472 CERMLKK
-479 FDRLYKPLCMAGN
+479 FDKLYKPLCL
-492 VVYIT
+492 VDKI
-497 PDMAEQV
+497 PDLPSGISEQAEK
-504 EHRKSIMEHELSLFL
+504 RKSRMEHELSLFL
-519 FNLLDSA
+519 FNLIDSA

-538 TLKLVNLLNT
+538 TLKLVNLINT
-548 IIVYLDTDYLER
+548 IIVYLDTDYIDR
-560 SKDKK
+560 VKNR
-565 DKEEKKDNTLIKH
+565 KDNAILKH

-591 KIQDEIDVVF
+591 KIQDEINVVF
-601 QCSRYSEDTQLE
+601 QCQHYNEDTQLE
-613 TLYFLITLRSMRSR
+613 TLYFLITLRSMRHK
-627 YHLSVA
+627 YHLSAA
-633 SIENYIGVKTDEY
+633 SIEDYLGIKENKEGK
-646 GNKELPFMNAISIT
+646 KELPNMNALSIT
-660 LFLYYFA
+660 LFLYYFG
-667 DKNEFDELR
+667 DRKEFDELR
-676 MLIINK
+676 TLVVEK
-682 ACERIRSVPMELH
+682 ACSRISNVPLDLR
-695 KKTSELIILLLDL
+695 KKTTEIVILLLDL
-708 MACPYLTMENKTKVG
+708 MACPYLSAASKAKVG
-723 EAFGLNKKKIKN
+723 KAFDLSNKEIRKI
-735 LLRYFKNGRYMFT
+735 LGYFKNGRFMFT

>member
-1 MKKKRIKL
+1 MKRKRIKL

-29 FTNRFFYRFLVKNE
+29 FSNRFFYRFLVKNE
-43 VEYEINPL
+43 VEYEINL
-51 DIKKGKLSWKP
+51 FEHRKNKLKWK
-62 DISDGAKQVLAVLF
+62 DGMSIAARQVLAILF
-76 GIDSYNIFCSTEVIN
+76 GIDSEMVM
-91 GKNECFVKH
+91 NEKVTQTNVDNVSS
-100 EPKIPFTYR
+100 IPFSYR

-120 AVIHPADQ
+120 SVIHPADQ

-135 EKYKSL
+135 EKYKSM

-151 SLRHPYAVACY
+151 SLRHPHAVACY

-198 RYTQIYRFYED
+198 QYTQIYRFYED

-250 KRFFKGGEDG
+250 KRFFKSGEDG

-344 AYHQNEYKMSIS
+344 AYHLNEYKMTIS

-384 TVTINV
+384 TITINV
-390 DDDLLKKDESED
+390 DNNLLKKDESED
-402 EAKDFANEY
+402 DAKDIAKESAEE
-411 GEDEME
+411 EDT
-417 NEPIDKE
+417 PIDKE
-424 RIKKALGK
+424 RIEKTLGK

-467 RMENR
+467 RMGNR
-472 CECMLKK
+472 CERMLKK
-479 FDRLYKPLCMAGN
+479 FDRLYKPLCMADKAIGL
-492 VVYIT
+492 T
-497 PDMAEQV
+497 TKMKEQAEY
-504 EHRKSIMEHELSLFL
+504 RKSIMENELSLFL

-538 TLKLVNLLNT
+538 TLKLINLLNT
-548 IIVYLDTDYLER
+548 IIVYLDNDYFER
-560 SKDKK
+560 SKDK
-565 DKEEKKDNTLIKH
+565 TFIKH

-591 KIQDEIDVVF
+591 KIQDEINVAF
-601 QCSRYSEDTQLE
+601 QCCRYSEDTQLE
-613 TLYFLITLRSMRSR
+613 TLYFLITLRSMRSK

-633 SIENYIGVKTDEY
+633 SIENYIGVKTNED
-646 GNKELPFMNAISIT
+646 GTKELPDMNAISIT

-676 MLIINK
+676 MLIVNK
-682 ACERIRSVPMELH
+682 ACERIKSVPMELH
-695 KKTSELIILLLDL
+695 KKTSELVILLLDL
-708 MACPYLTMENKTKVG
+708 MACPYLTIENKTKVG
-723 EAFGLNKKKIKN
+723 EAFGLNLKEIKN

-748 NWKKLNVTKEL
+748 NWKKLNITKEL

>member
-1 MKKKRIKL
+1 MKRKRIKL

-43 VEYEINPL
+43 VEYTINPL
-51 DIKKGKLSWKP
+51 DTKKGKLSWKSN
-62 DISDGAKQVLAVLF
+62 ISDGAKQVLAILF
-76 GIDSYNIFCSTEVIN
+76 GIDSHNIFCTTEVIN
-91 GKNECFVKH
+91 GKNEYVGKN
-100 EPKIPFTYR
+100 EPKIPFSYR

-120 AVIHPADQ
+120 AVIHPSDQ

-151 SLRHPYAVACY
+151 SLRHPHAVACY

-245 GKATY
+245 GKVTY

-303 ENDLYEKGY
+303 ENDLLEKGY

-338 AARQSY
+338 AVRQSY
-344 AYHQNEYKMSIS
+344 AYHLNEYKMTIS

-384 TVTINV
+384 TITINV
-390 DDDLLKKDESED
+390 DDDLLKKDESD
-402 EAKDFANEY
+402 DDAKDVATESE
-411 GEDEME
+411 EDEME

-424 RIKKALGK
+424 RIEKALGK

-446 FQDILKTNNVEAKD
+446 FQDILKTNDVEAKD

-467 RMENR
+467 RMGNR
-472 CECMLKK
+472 CERMLKK
-479 FDRLYKPLCMAGN
+479 FDRLYKPLCMADKVTN
-492 VVYIT
+492 IT
-497 PDMAEQV
+497 TDMKELA

-538 TLKLVNLLNT
+538 TLKLVSLLNT
-548 IIVYLDTDYLER
+548 IIVYLDTD
-560 SKDKK
+560 
-565 DKEEKKDNTLIKH
+565 
-578 KRFTDDIRANVFK
+578 RFTDDIRANVFK
-591 KIQDEIDVVF
+591 KIQDEINVAF
-601 QCSRYSEDTQLE
+601 QCCRYSEDTQL
-613 TLYFLITLRSMRSR
+613 
-627 YHLSVA
+627 
-633 SIENYIGVKTDEY
+633 
-646 GNKELPFMNAISIT
+646 
-660 LFLYYFA
+660 
-667 DKNEFDELR
+667 
-676 MLIINK
+676 
-682 ACERIRSVPMELH
+682 
-695 KKTSELIILLLDL
+695 
-708 MACPYLTMENKTKVG
+708 
-723 EAFGLNKKKIKN
+723 
-735 LLRYFKNGRYMFT
+735 
-748 NWKKLNVTKEL
+748 
-759 NAKISQEVYA
+759 

>member
-1 MKKKRIKL
+1 MKKKKIKL

-29 FTNRFFYRFLVKNE
+29 FTNRFFYRYLIKNE
-43 VEYEINPL
+43 VECEINPL
-51 DIKKGKLSWKP
+51 ETKKLKLRWKIG
-62 DISDGAKQVLAVLF
+62 ISDGARQVLDILF
-76 GIDSYNIFCSTEVIN
+76 DIN
-91 GKNECFVKH
+91 SNEIKIVNDKNEVSV
-100 EPKIPFTYR
+100 PNRPNIPFSYR
-109 IMHKRGKYREL
+109 ILHKRGKYREL
-120 AVIHPADQ
+120 AVIHPTDQ

-151 SLRHPYAVACY
+151 SLRYPYAVACY
-162 FYYRD
+162 FYYCD

-209 YRYQRAEKKFAH
+209 YRYHRAEKKFAH

-250 KRFFKGGEDG
+250 KRFFKGSEDG
-260 TFGAVW
+260 TFGSVW

-303 ENDLYEKGY
+303 EMDLNKKGY
-312 KWNVDYECYRY
+312 RWNVDYECYRY

-338 AARQSY
+338 TARQSY
-344 AYHQNEYKMSIS
+344 ACHLNEYKMSIS

-361 DIDRPFITP
+361 DMERPFITP

-384 TVTINV
+384 TITINLN
-390 DDDLLKKDESED
+390 DELLQSDLRED
-402 EAKDFANEY
+402 EDKDIAETSEFNNT
-411 GEDEME
+411 GEDVVDL
-417 NEPIDKE
+417 NRLQKSLAT
-424 RIKKALGK
+424 KYN
-432 KHTLYFRSSFFSSV
+432 LYFRSTFFSSS
-446 FQDILKTNNVEAKD
+446 FQDIMKANGVDAKD

-467 RMENR
+467 CIGNR
-472 CECMLKK
+472 CERMLKK
-479 FDRLYKPLCMAGN
+479 FDKLYKPLCL
-492 VVYIT
+492 VDKI
-497 PDMAEQV
+497 PDLPSEIAEQA
-504 EHRKSIMEHELSLFL
+504 EKRKSRMEHELSLFL
-519 FNLLDSA
+519 FNLIDSA

-538 TLKLVNLLNT
+538 TLKLVNLINT
-548 IIVYLDTDYLER
+548 IIVYLDTDYMDR
-560 SKDKK
+560 VKNR
-565 DKEEKKDNTLIKH
+565 KDNAILKH

-591 KIQDEIDVVF
+591 KIQDEINVVF
-601 QCSRYSEDTQLE
+601 QCQHYNEDTQLE
-613 TLYFLITLRSMRSR
+613 TLYFLITLRSMRHK
-627 YHLSVA
+627 YHLSAA
-633 SIENYIGVKTDEY
+633 SIEDYLGIKENKEGK
-646 GNKELPFMNAISIT
+646 KELPNMNALSIT
-660 LFLYYFA
+660 LFLYYFG
-667 DKNEFDELR
+667 DRKEFDELR
-676 MLIINK
+676 TLVVEK
-682 ACERIRSVPMELH
+682 ACSRISNVPLDLR
-695 KKTSELIILLLDL
+695 KKTTEIVILLLDL
-708 MACPYLTMENKTKVG
+708 MACPYLSAASKAKVG
-723 EAFGLNKKKIKN
+723 KAFDLSNKEIRKI
-735 LLRYFKNGRYMFT
+735 LGYFKNGRFMFT

>member
-1 MKKKRIKL
+1 MKRKRIKL

-43 VEYEINPL
+43 VEYIIDSLEH
-51 DIKKGKLSWKP
+51 KKCKLRWKQNMS
-62 DISDGAKQVLAVLF
+62 IGARQVLAILF
-76 GIDSYNIFCSTEVIN
+76 GIDSKKVMNEK
-91 GKNECFVKH
+91 KNVANVGNESS
-100 EPKIPFTYR
+100 IPFNYR

-151 SLRHPYAVACY
+151 SLRHPHAVACY

-323 VDDHFFFYNNKEVLE
+323 VDDHFFFYNNKDVLE

-344 AYHQNEYKMSIS
+344 AYHLNEYKMTIS

-377 IDKLIHD
+377 IDKLIND
-384 TVTINV
+384 TITINV
-390 DDDLLKKDESED
+390 DDDQFKKDESDNDAKDIAMDSEED
-402 EAKDFANEY
+402 EI
-411 GEDEME
+411 E
-417 NEPIDKE
+417 NEPMDKKRLE
-424 RIKKALGK
+424 NALGK
-432 KHTLYFRSSFFSSV
+432 RHTLYFRSSFFSSV

-467 RMENR
+467 RMGNR
-472 CECMLKK
+472 CERMLKK
-479 FDRLYKPLCMAGN
+479 FDRLYKPLCMADK
-492 VVYIT
+492 VIDIT
-497 PDMAEQV
+497 PKMKEQA
-504 EHRKSIMEHELSLFL
+504 EHRKSSMEHELSLFL

-548 IIVYLDTDYLER
+548 IIVYLDTDY
-560 SKDKK
+560 
-565 DKEEKKDNTLIKH
+565 
-578 KRFTDDIRANVFK
+578 FTNDIRANVFK
-591 KIQDEIDVVF
+591 KIQDEINVAF
-601 QCSRYSEDTQLE
+601 QCCRYSENTQLE
-613 TLYFLITLRSMRSR
+613 TLYFLITLRSMRSK

-633 SIENYIGVKTDEY
+633 SIENYIGVKTNED
-646 GNKELPFMNAISIT
+646 GSKELPDMNAISIT

-667 DKNEFDELR
+667 DKKEFDELR
-676 MLIINK
+676 MLIVNK
-682 ACERIRSVPMELH
+682 ACERIKNVPMELH
-695 KKTSELIILLLDL
+695 RKTSELVILLLDL
-708 MACPYLTMENKTKVG
+708 MACPYLNAESKTQIG
-723 EAFGLNKKKIKN
+723 EAFGLTKKEINN

>member
-1 MKKKRIKL
+1 MKRKRIKL
-9 RYKKERVVFS
+9 RYKKERIVFS

-29 FTNRFFYRFLVKNE
+29 FANRFFYRFLVKNE
-43 VEYEINPL
+43 VEYIINPL
-51 DIKKGKLSWKP
+51 EHKKCKLRWKQGMS
-62 DISDGAKQVLAVLF
+62 IAARQVLAILF
-76 GIDSYNIFCSTEVIN
+76 GIDSEKVMSEKKTVANV
-91 GKNECFVKH
+91 GNE
-100 EPKIPFTYR
+100 PSIPFTYR

-151 SLRHPYAVACY
+151 SLRHPHAVACY

-181 ELYFNEYENL
+181 ELYFYEYENL

-198 RYTQIYRFYED
+198 QYTQIYRFYED

-245 GKATY
+245 GKSTY
-250 KRFFKGGEDG
+250 KRFFKGEDG

-338 AARQSY
+338 AVRQSY
-344 AYHQNEYKMSIS
+344 SCHLNEYKMTIS

-384 TVTINV
+384 TITINV
-390 DDDLLKKDESED
+390 DDDILKKDESED
-402 EAKDFANEY
+402 DDKDIAKESE
-411 GEDEME
+411 EDEIE

-424 RIKKALGK
+424 RIEKVLDKKL
-432 KHTLYFRSSFFSSV
+432 TLYFRSSFFSSV
-446 FQDILKTNNVEAKD
+446 FQDILKTNHVEAKD

-467 RMENR
+467 RMGNR
-472 CECMLKK
+472 CERMLKK
-479 FDRLYKPLCMAGN
+479 FDRLYKPLCMADK
-492 VVYIT
+492 VADIT
-497 PDMAEQV
+497 TELKEQAD
-504 EHRKSIMEHELSLFL
+504 HRKGTMEHELSLFL

-548 IIVYLDTDYLER
+548 IIVYLDTDYFER
-560 SKDKK
+560 AKDKK
-565 DKEEKKDNTLIKH
+565 EKEGKKDKTLIKH

-591 KIQDEIDVVF
+591 KIKDEINVVF
-601 QCSRYSEDTQLE
+601 QCQHYSEDTQLE
-613 TLYFLITLRSMRSR
+613 TLYFLITLRSMRQK
-627 YHLSVA
+627 YHLSA
-633 SIENYIGVKTDEY
+633 ATIENYIGVKTNED
-646 GNKELPFMNAISIT
+646 GNKELPDMNVISIT

-667 DKNEFDELR
+667 DKKEFDELR
-676 MLIINK
+676 KLIVNK
-682 ACERIRSVPMELH
+682 ACERIKNVPMELH
-695 KKTSELIILLLDL
+695 KKTTELVILLLDL
-708 MACPYLTMENKTKVG
+708 MACPYLTAESKTQVG
-723 EAFGLNKKKIKN
+723 EAFGLTKKEIKN

>member
-1 MKKKRIKL
+1 MKRKRIKL

-43 VEYEINPL
+43 VEYIIEPF
-51 DIKKGKLSWKP
+51 DHKKNKLKWK
-62 DISDGAKQVLAVLF
+62 DGMSIAARQVLAILF
-76 GIDSYNIFCSTEVIN
+76 GIDSEKVM
-91 GKNECFVKH
+91 NEKKTIANVGN
-100 EPKIPFTYR
+100 ESSIPFTYR

-151 SLRHPYAVACY
+151 SLRHPHAVACY

-221 LQKFDIQACFNSIYS
+221 LQKFDIQSCFNSIYS

-338 AARQSY
+338 IARQSY
-344 AYHQNEYKMSIS
+344 AYHMNEYKMAIS
-356 NEKTE
+356 NEKTK
-361 DIDRPFITP
+361 DLDRPFITP

-384 TVTINV
+384 TITINV
-390 DDDLLKKDESED
+390 GDDLLKKDESED
-402 EAKDFANEY
+402 DVKDIAKESD
-411 GEDEME
+411 EDKFEK
-417 NEPIDKE
+417 EPIDKKYIE
-424 RIKKALGK
+424 KALDK

-446 FQDILKTNNVEAKD
+446 FQDILKANNVEAKD

-467 RMENR
+467 RMGNR
-472 CECMLKK
+472 CERMLKK
-479 FDRLYKPLCMAGN
+479 FERLYKPLCLTDKVMG
-492 VVYIT
+492 IT
-497 PDMAEQV
+497 PDIKEQA

-548 IIVYLDTDYLER
+548 IIVYLDTDYFER
-560 SKDKK
+560 SEGKKKKEDKK
-565 DKEEKKDNTLIKH
+565 DKTFVKY

-591 KIQDEIDVVF
+591 KIQDEINLAF

-613 TLYFLITLRSMRSR
+613 TLYFLITLRSMRSK
-627 YHLSVA
+627 YHLSVT
-633 SIENYIGVKTDEY
+633 SIENYIGIKTKED
-646 GNKELPFMNAISIT
+646 GSKELPEMNAISIT

-667 DKNEFDELR
+667 DKKEFDELR
-676 MLIINK
+676 SLIVDK
-682 ACERIRSVPMELH
+682 ACERIKSVPMELH
-695 KKTSELIILLLDL
+695 KKTTELVILLLDL
-708 MACPYLTMENKTKVG
+708 IACPNLSVESKTKVA
-723 EAFGLNKKKIKN
+723 EAFGLTKKEIKN
-735 LLRYFKNGRYMFT
+735 LLKYFKNGRYMFT

>member
-1 MKKKRIKL
+1 MKKKKIKL

-29 FTNRFFYRFLVKNE
+29 FTNRFFYRYLIKNE
-43 VEYEINPL
+43 VECEINPL
-51 DIKKGKLSWKP
+51 ETKKLKLRWKIG
-62 DISDGAKQVLAVLF
+62 ISDGARQVLDILF
-76 GIDSYNIFCSTEVIN
+76 DIN
-91 GKNECFVKH
+91 SNEIKIVNDKNEVSV
-100 EPKIPFTYR
+100 PNRPNIPFSYR
-109 IMHKRGKYREL
+109 ILHKRGKYREL

-151 SLRHPYAVACY
+151 SLRYPYAVACY
-162 FYYRD
+162 FYYCD

-209 YRYQRAEKKFAH
+209 YRYHRAEKKFAH
-221 LQKFDIQACFNSIYS
+221 LQKFDIQACFNSIYT

-250 KRFFKGGEDG
+250 KRFFKGSEDG
-260 TFGAVW
+260 TFGSVW

-303 ENDLYEKGY
+303 EMDLNKKGY
-312 KWNVDYECYRY
+312 RWNVDYECYRY

-338 AARQSY
+338 TARQSY
-344 AYHQNEYKMSIS
+344 ACHLNEYKMSIS

-361 DIDRPFITP
+361 DMERPFITP

-384 TVTINV
+384 TITINLN
-390 DDDLLKKDESED
+390 DELLQSDLRED
-402 EAKDFANEY
+402 EDKDIAETSEFNNT
-411 GEDEME
+411 GEDVVDL
-417 NEPIDKE
+417 NRLQKSLAT
-424 RIKKALGK
+424 KYN
-432 KHTLYFRSSFFSSV
+432 LYFRSTFFSSS
-446 FQDILKTNNVEAKD
+446 FQDIMKANGVDAKD

-467 RMENR
+467 CIGNR
-472 CECMLKK
+472 CERMLKK
-479 FDRLYKPLCMAGN
+479 FDKLYKPLCL
-492 VVYIT
+492 VDKI
-497 PDMAEQV
+497 PDLPSEIAEQA
-504 EHRKSIMEHELSLFL
+504 EKRKSRMEHELSLFL
-519 FNLLDSA
+519 FNLIDSA

-538 TLKLVNLLNT
+538 TLKLVNLINT
-548 IIVYLDTDYLER
+548 IIVYLDTDYMDR
-560 SKDKK
+560 VKNR
-565 DKEEKKDNTLIKH
+565 KDNAILKH

-591 KIQDEIDVVF
+591 KIQDEINVVF
-601 QCSRYSEDTQLE
+601 QCQHYNEDTQLE
-613 TLYFLITLRSMRSR
+613 TLYFLITLRSMRHK
-627 YHLSVA
+627 YHLSAA
-633 SIENYIGVKTDEY
+633 SIEDYLGIKENKEGK
-646 GNKELPFMNAISIT
+646 KELPNMNALSIT
-660 LFLYYFA
+660 LFLYYFG
-667 DKNEFDELR
+667 DRKEFDELR
-676 MLIINK
+676 TLVVEK
-682 ACERIRSVPMELH
+682 ACSRISNVPLDLR
-695 KKTSELIILLLDL
+695 KKTTEIVILLLDL
-708 MACPYLTMENKTKVG
+708 MACPYLSAASKAKVG
-723 EAFGLNKKKIKN
+723 KAFDLSNKEIRTI
-735 LLRYFKNGRYMFT
+735 LR
-748 NWKKLNVTKEL
+748 
-759 NAKISQEVYA
+759 

>member
-1 MKKKRIKL
+1 MKRKRIKL

-43 VEYEINPL
+43 VEYIIEPL
-51 DIKKGKLSWKP
+51 DHKKNKLKWK
-62 DISDGAKQVLAVLF
+62 DGMSIAARQVLAILF
-76 GIDSYNIFCSTEVIN
+76 GIDSEKVM
-91 GKNECFVKH
+91 NEKKTVANVGN
-100 EPKIPFTYR
+100 ESSIPFAYR
-109 IMHKRGKYREL
+109 ILHKRGKYREL

-151 SLRHPYAVACY
+151 SLRHPHAVACY

-338 AARQSY
+338 TARQSY
-344 AYHQNEYKMSIS
+344 AYHLNEYKMTIS

-384 TVTINV
+384 TITINV

-402 EAKDFANEY
+402 DAKDFAKESA
-411 GEDEME
+411 EDEE
-417 NEPIDKE
+417 DEPIDKE
-424 RIKKALGK
+424 RIEKALAK
-432 KHTLYFRSSFFSSV
+432 KHTLYFRSSFFSSA

-467 RMENR
+467 RMGNR
-472 CECMLKK
+472 CERMLKK
-479 FDRLYKPLCMAGN
+479 FDRLYKPLCMAEN
-492 VVYIT
+492 VTDIT
-497 PDMAEQV
+497 PDMKEQA

-519 FNLLDSA
+519 FNLLDST

-548 IIVYLDTDYLER
+548 IIVYLDTDYFKL

-565 DKEEKKDNTLIKH
+565 DKEEKKDKTLIKH

-591 KIQDEIDVVF
+591 KIQDEINVAF
-601 QCSRYSEDTQLE
+601 QCCRYSEDTQLE
-613 TLYFLITLRSMRSR
+613 TLYFLITLRSMRSK

-633 SIENYIGVKTDEY
+633 SIENYIGVKTDKD
-646 GNKELPFMNAISIT
+646 GNKELPDMNAISIT

-667 DKNEFDELR
+667 DKSEFDELR
-676 MLIINK
+676 TLIVNK
-682 ACERIRSVPMELH
+682 ACERIKSVSMELH
-695 KKTSELIILLLDL
+695 KKTSEFVILLLDL
-708 MACPYLTMENKTKVG
+708 MACPYLSAESKTKVG
-723 EAFGLNKKKIKN
+723 EAFGLTKKEIKN
-735 LLRYFKNGRYMFT
+735 LLRYFKKGRYMFT

>member
-1 MKKKRIKL
+1 MKKKKIKL

-29 FTNRFFYRFLVKNE
+29 FTNRFFYRYLIKNE
-43 VEYEINPL
+43 VECEINPL
-51 DIKKGKLSWKP
+51 ETKKLKLRWKIG
-62 DISDGAKQVLAVLF
+62 ISDGARQVLDILF
-76 GIDSYNIFCSTEVIN
+76 DIN
-91 GKNECFVKH
+91 SNEIKIVNDKNEV
-100 EPKIPFTYR
+100 PVPNRPNIPFSYR
-109 IMHKRGKYREL
+109 ILHKRGKYREL

-151 SLRHPYAVACY
+151 SLRYPYAVACY
-162 FYYRD
+162 FYYCD
-167 RLHHTLLG
+167 CLHHTLLG

-209 YRYQRAEKKFAH
+209 YRYHRAEKKFAH
-221 LQKFDIQACFNSIYS
+221 LQKFDIQACFNSIYT

-250 KRFFKGGEDG
+250 KRFFKGSEDG
-260 TFGAVW
+260 TFGSVW
-266 DSLMQKMN
+266 DNLMQKMN

-303 ENDLYEKGY
+303 EKDLNKKGY
-312 KWNVDYECYRY
+312 RWNVDYECYRY

-338 AARQSY
+338 TARQSY
-344 AYHQNEYKMSIS
+344 AYHLNEYKMSIS

-361 DIDRPFITP
+361 DMERPFITP

-384 TVTINV
+384 TITINLN
-390 DDDLLKKDESED
+390 DELLQSDLRED
-402 EAKDFANEY
+402 EDKDIAETSEFNDT
-411 GEDEME
+411 GEDVVDL
-417 NEPIDKE
+417 NRLQKSLAT
-424 RIKKALGK
+424 KYN
-432 KHTLYFRSSFFSSV
+432 LYFRSTFFSSS
-446 FQDILKTNNVEAKD
+446 FQDIMKANGVEAKD

-467 RMENR
+467 CIGNR
-472 CECMLKK
+472 CERMLKK
-479 FDRLYKPLCMAGN
+479 FDKLYKPLCL
-492 VVYIT
+492 VDKI
-497 PDMAEQV
+497 PDLPSGISEQAEK
-504 EHRKSIMEHELSLFL
+504 RKSRMEHELSLFL
-519 FNLLDSA
+519 FNLIDSA

-538 TLKLVNLLNT
+538 TLKLVNLINT
-548 IIVYLDTDYLER
+548 IIVYLDTDYIDR
-560 SKDKK
+560 VKNR
-565 DKEEKKDNTLIKH
+565 KDNAILKH

-591 KIQDEIDVVF
+591 KIQDEINVVF
-601 QCSRYSEDTQLE
+601 QCQHYNEDTQLE
-613 TLYFLITLRSMRSR
+613 TLYFLITLRSMRHK
-627 YHLSVA
+627 YHLSAA
-633 SIENYIGVKTDEY
+633 SIEDYLGIKENKEGK
-646 GNKELPFMNAISIT
+646 KELPNMNALSIT
-660 LFLYYFA
+660 LFLYYFG
-667 DKNEFDELR
+667 DRKEFDELR
-676 MLIINK
+676 TLVVEK
-682 ACERIRSVPMELH
+682 ACSRISNVPLDLR
-695 KKTSELIILLLDL
+695 KKTTEIVILLLDL
-708 MACPYLTMENKTKVG
+708 MACPYLSAASKAKVG
-723 EAFGLNKKKIKN
+723 KAFDLSNKEIRKI
-735 LLRYFKNGRYMFT
+735 LRYFKNGRFMFT

>member
-1 MKKKRIKL
+1 MKRKRIKL

-29 FTNRFFYRFLVKNE
+29 FSNRFFYRFLVKNE
-43 VEYEINPL
+43 VEYEINL
-51 DIKKGKLSWKP
+51 FEHRKNKLKWK
-62 DISDGAKQVLAVLF
+62 DGMSIAARQVLAILF
-76 GIDSYNIFCSTEVIN
+76 GIDSEMVM
-91 GKNECFVKH
+91 NEKVTQTNVDNVSS
-100 EPKIPFTYR
+100 IPFSYR

-120 AVIHPADQ
+120 SVIHPADQ

-135 EKYKSL
+135 EKYKSM

-151 SLRHPYAVACY
+151 SLRHPHAVACY

-198 RYTQIYRFYED
+198 QYTQIYRFYED

-250 KRFFKGGEDG
+250 KRFFKSGEDG

-338 AARQSY
+338 VARQSY
-344 AYHQNEYKMSIS
+344 AYHLNEYKMTIS

-384 TVTINV
+384 TITINV
-390 DDDLLKKDESED
+390 DNNLLKKDESED
-402 EAKDFANEY
+402 DAKDIAKESAEE
-411 GEDEME
+411 EDT
-417 NEPIDKE
+417 PIDKE
-424 RIKKALGK
+424 RIEKTLGK

-467 RMENR
+467 RMGNR
-472 CECMLKK
+472 CERMLKK
-479 FDRLYKPLCMAGN
+479 FDRLYKPLCMADKAIGL
-492 VVYIT
+492 T
-497 PDMAEQV
+497 TKMKEQAEY
-504 EHRKSIMEHELSLFL
+504 RKSIMENELSLFL

-538 TLKLVNLLNT
+538 TLKLINLLNT
-548 IIVYLDTDYLER
+548 IIVYLDNDYFER
-560 SKDKK
+560 SKDK
-565 DKEEKKDNTLIKH
+565 TFIKH
-578 KRFTDDIRANVFK
+578 KRFTDDIHANVFK
-591 KIQDEIDVVF
+591 KIQDEINVAF
-601 QCSRYSEDTQLE
+601 QCCRYSEDTQLE
-613 TLYFLITLRSMRSR
+613 TLYFLITLRSMRSK

-633 SIENYIGVKTDEY
+633 SIENYIGVKTNED
-646 GNKELPFMNAISIT
+646 GTKELPDMNAISIT

-676 MLIINK
+676 MLIVNK
-682 ACERIRSVPMELH
+682 ACERIKSVPMELH
-695 KKTSELIILLLDL
+695 KKTSELVILLLDL
-708 MACPYLTMENKTKVG
+708 MACPYLTIENKTKVG
-723 EAFGLNKKKIKN
+723 EAFGLNLKEIKN

-748 NWKKLNVTKEL
+748 NWKKLNITKEL

>member
-1 MKKKRIKL
+1 MKRKRIKL

-43 VEYEINPL
+43 VEYIIDPL
-51 DIKKGKLSWKP
+51 EHKKCKLRWKQGMS
-62 DISDGAKQVLAVLF
+62 IGARQVLAILF
-76 GIDSYNIFCSTEVIN
+76 GIDSKKVMKEKVTQIN
-91 GKNECFVKH
+91 VGNE
-100 EPKIPFTYR
+100 PSIPFTYR

-151 SLRHPYAVACY
+151 SLRHPHAVACY

-303 ENDLYEKGY
+303 EKDLYEKGY

-344 AYHQNEYKMSIS
+344 AYHLNEYKMTIS
-356 NEKTE
+356 SEKTE

-384 TVTINV
+384 TITINV
-390 DDDLLKKDESED
+390 DDDLLKRDESED
-402 EAKDFANEY
+402 EVKDIAMESD
-411 GEDEME
+411 EDEIE
-417 NEPIDKE
+417 NEPIDKKRLE
-424 RIKKALGK
+424 KALGK
-432 KHTLYFRSSFFSSV
+432 KYTLYFRSSFFSSV

-467 RMENR
+467 RMGNR
-472 CECMLKK
+472 CERMLKK
-479 FDRLYKPLCMAGN
+479 FARLYKPLCLADR
-492 VVYIT
+492 VIDIT
-497 PDMAEQV
+497 PDMKEQV

-548 IIVYLDTDYLER
+548 IIVYLDTDY
-560 SKDKK
+560 
-565 DKEEKKDNTLIKH
+565 
-578 KRFTDDIRANVFK
+578 FTNDIRANVFK
-591 KIQDEIDVVF
+591 KIQDEINVAF
-601 QCSRYSEDTQLE
+601 QCCRYSEDTQLE
-613 TLYFLITLRSMRSR
+613 TLYFLITLRSMRSK

-633 SIENYIGVKTDEY
+633 SIENYIGVKTNED
-646 GNKELPFMNAISIT
+646 GNKELPDMNAISIT

-667 DKNEFDELR
+667 DKREFDELR
-676 MLIINK
+676 TLIVNK
-682 ACERIRSVPMELH
+682 ACERIKKVPMELH
-695 KKTSELIILLLDL
+695 KKTSELVILLLDL
-708 MACPYLTMENKTKVG
+708 MACPYLKTDSKIQVG
-723 EAFGLNKKKIKN
+723 ESFGLTMKEIKN

>member
-1 MKKKRIKL
+1 MKRKRIKL

-43 VEYEINPL
+43 VEYEIHPL
-51 DIKKGKLSWKP
+51 AMSTNRLRWKKGMS
-62 DISDGAKQVLAVLF
+62 IGARQVLAILF
-76 GIDSYNIFCSTEVIN
+76 GIESKKVMDKDVIDTKVSNEST
-91 GKNECFVKH
+91 
-100 EPKIPFTYR
+100 IPFTYR

-151 SLRHPYAVACY
+151 SLRHPHAVACY

-175 KRSDDL
+175 RRSDDL

-221 LQKFDIQACFNSIYS
+221 MQKFDIQACFNSVYS

-245 GKATY
+245 GKSTY
-250 KRFFKGGEDG
+250 KRHFKPGDDG

-266 DSLMQKMN
+266 DNLMQKMN

-303 ENDLYEKGY
+303 ESDLQEKGY
-312 KWNVDYECYRY
+312 RWNVDYECYRY
-323 VDDHFFFYNNKEVLE
+323 VDDHFFFYNHIEVLE
-338 AARQSY
+338 AARESY
-344 AYHQNEYKMSIS
+344 ARHLNEYKMTIS

-361 DIDRPFITP
+361 DFDRPFITP

-377 IDKLIHD
+377 IDRLIHD
-384 TVTINV
+384 TVAINI
-390 DDDLLKKDESED
+390 DDDLL
-402 EAKDFANEY
+402 
-411 GEDEME
+411 
-417 NEPIDKE
+417 P
-424 RIKKALGK
+424 
-432 KHTLYFRSSFFSSV
+432 LYFRSSFFSSV

-467 RMENR
+467 RMGNK
-472 CECMLKK
+472 CERVLKK
-479 FDRLYKPLCMAGN
+479 FDGLYKPLCLADKTADVSEEMK
-492 VVYIT
+492 
-497 PDMAEQV
+497 EQAV
-504 EHRKSIMEHELSLFL
+504 HRKSIMEHELSLFL

-538 TLKLVNLLNT
+538 TLKLVSLLNT
-548 IIVYLDTDYLER
+548 VIVYLDTDYFSH
-560 SKDKK
+560 SKSKK
-565 DKEEKKDNTLIKH
+565 DKTLTKH
-578 KRFTDDIRANVFK
+578 QRFTDDIRANVFK
-591 KIQDEIDVVF
+591 KIQDEINVAF

-613 TLYFLITLRSMRSR
+613 TLYFLITLRSLRSK
-627 YHLSVA
+627 YHLSPA
-633 SIENYIGVKTDEY
+633 AIENYMGVKT
-646 GNKELPFMNAISIT
+646 KEDGTKTLPSMNAISIS

-667 DKNEFDELR
+667 NKEEFNELR
-676 MLIINK
+676 ELVVDK
-682 ACERIRSVPMELH
+682 ACERITHVPKELRR
-695 KKTSELIILLLDL
+695 KTAELVILLLDL
-708 MACPYLTMENKTKVG
+708 TACPYLTAESKRKVCT
-723 EAFGLNKKKIKN
+723 AFGLSGKETTN
-735 LLRYFKNGRYMFT
+735 LLSYFRGDRYMFT

>member
-1 MKKKRIKL
+1 MKRKRIKL

-43 VEYEINPL
+43 VEYIIEPF
-51 DIKKGKLSWKP
+51 DHKKNKLKWK
-62 DISDGAKQVLAVLF
+62 DGMSIAARQVLAILF
-76 GIDSYNIFCSTEVIN
+76 GIDTEKVM
-91 GKNECFVKH
+91 NEKKTIANVGN
-100 EPKIPFTYR
+100 ESSIPFTYR

-151 SLRHPYAVACY
+151 SLRHPHAVACY

-221 LQKFDIQACFNSIYS
+221 LQKFDIQSCFNSIYS

-303 ENDLYEKGY
+303 EKDLYEKGY

-338 AARQSY
+338 IARQSY
-344 AYHQNEYKMSIS
+344 AYHMNEYKMAIS

-361 DIDRPFITP
+361 DLDRPFITP

-384 TVTINV
+384 TITINV

-402 EAKDFANEY
+402 DVKDIAKESD
-411 GEDEME
+411 EDEFE
-417 NEPIDKE
+417 KEPIDKNYIE
-424 RIKKALGK
+424 KALDK

-467 RMENR
+467 RMGNR
-472 CECMLKK
+472 CERMLKK
-479 FDRLYKPLCMAGN
+479 FERLYKPLCLTDKVMG
-492 VVYIT
+492 IT
-497 PDMAEQV
+497 PDIKEQA

-548 IIVYLDTDYLER
+548 IIVYLDTDYFER
-560 SKDKK
+560 SEGKKKKEDKK
-565 DKEEKKDNTLIKH
+565 DKTFVKY

-591 KIQDEIDVVF
+591 KIQDEINVAF

-613 TLYFLITLRSMRSR
+613 TLYFLITLRSMRSK
-627 YHLSVA
+627 YHLSVT
-633 SIENYIGVKTDEY
+633 SIENYIGIKTKED
-646 GNKELPFMNAISIT
+646 GSKELPEMNAISIT

-667 DKNEFDELR
+667 DKKEFDELR
-676 MLIINK
+676 SLIVDK
-682 ACERIRSVPMELH
+682 ACERIKSVPMELH
-695 KKTSELIILLLDL
+695 KKTTELVILLLDL
-708 MACPYLTMENKTKVG
+708 IACPNLSVESKIKVA
-723 EAFGLNKKKIKN
+723 EAFGLTKKEIKN
-735 LLRYFKNGRYMFT
+735 LLKYFKNGRYMFT

>member
-1 MKKKRIKL
+1 MKRKRIKL

-43 VEYEINPL
+43 VEYIIDPL
-51 DIKKGKLSWKP
+51 EHKKCKLKWKAGMS
-62 DISDGAKQVLAVLF
+62 IAARQVLAILF
-76 GIDSYNIFCSTEVIN
+76 GIESKRVMGEKVTHIN
-91 GKNECFVKH
+91 VRNESS
-100 EPKIPFTYR
+100 IPFTYR

-151 SLRHPYAVACY
+151 SLRHPHAVACY

-209 YRYQRAEKKFAH
+209 YRYQRAEKKFDH

-250 KRFFKGGEDG
+250 KRFFKGEDG

-279 GIVIGPEFSRLF
+279 GIVIGPELSRLF

-303 ENDLYEKGY
+303 EDDLQKKGY

-323 VDDHFFFYNNKEVLE
+323 VDDHFFFYNNKKVLE

-344 AYHQNEYKMSIS
+344 AHHLNEYKMTIS

-384 TVTINV
+384 TITINV
-390 DDDLLKKDESED
+390 DEDLLKKDETED
-402 EAKDFANEY
+402 DTKDFANEASK
-411 GEDEME
+411 EDEADDDVV
-417 NEPIDKE
+417 DKT
-424 RIKKALGK
+424 RLQKSLDT
-432 KHTLYFRSSFFSSV
+432 KHTLYFRSSFFSSA

-467 RMENR
+467 RMGNR
-472 CECMLKK
+472 CERMLKK
-479 FDRLYKPLCMAGN
+479 FDKLYKPLCMADKASDSKTEMKELK
-492 VVYIT
+492 I
-497 PDMAEQV
+497 MKEQAEK
-504 EHRKSIMEHELSLFL
+504 RKGIMEHELSLFL

-526 FFIYSFNKQLNS
+526 FFIYSFNKQINS
-538 TLKLVNLLNT
+538 TLKLINLLNT
-548 IIVYLDTDYLER
+548 IIVYLDTDYMER
-560 SKDKK
+560 AKDKK
-565 DKEEKKDNTLIKH
+565 GKTLVKY
-578 KRFTDDIRANVFK
+578 KRFTDGIRANVFK
-591 KIQDEIDVVF
+591 KIQDEINVVF
-601 QCSRYSEDTQLE
+601 QCLHYSEETQLE
-613 TLYFLITLRSMRSR
+613 TLYFLITLRSMRHK
-627 YHLSVA
+627 YHLSA
-633 SIENYIGVKTDEY
+633 TSIENYIGVKVNED
-646 GNKELPFMNAISIT
+646 GKKVLPDMNALSIT

-667 DKNEFDELR
+667 DRSEFDELR
-676 MLIINK
+676 TLVVDK
-682 ACERIRSVPMELH
+682 ACERIANVPAELR
-695 KKTSELIILLLDL
+695 KKTAEMVILLLDL
-708 MACPYLTMENKTKVG
+708 MACPYLTLENKTKVG
-723 EAFGLNKKKIKN
+723 EAFGLTKKEIKN

>member
-1 MKKKRIKL
+1 MKRKRIKL

-43 VEYEINPL
+43 VEYEINLL
-51 DIKKGKLSWKP
+51 DVKKGTLSWKP
-62 DISDGAKQVLAVLF
+62 NISDGAKQVLALLF
-76 GIDSYNIFCSTEVIN
+76 GIDSHNIFCSTEVIN
-91 GKNECFVKH
+91 GKNEFLVKR
-100 EPKIPFTYR
+100 EPKIPFSYH

-151 SLRHPYAVACY
+151 SLRHPHAVACY

-181 ELYFNEYENL
+181 ELYFNECENL

-250 KRFFKGGEDG
+250 KRFFKGCEDG

-303 ENDLYEKGY
+303 ENDLQKKGY

-344 AYHQNEYKMSIS
+344 AYHLNEYKMAIS

-370 ISRAKLA
+370 ISRAKLT

-384 TVTINV
+384 TITINV
-390 DDDLLKKDESED
+390 VDDLLKKDESED
-402 EAKDFANEY
+402 DAKDIAKES
-411 GEDEME
+411 GEDEIG

-424 RIKKALGK
+424 RIEKTLGK

-446 FQDILKTNNVEAKD
+446 FQDILKTNNVEARD

-467 RMENR
+467 RMGNR
-472 CECMLKK
+472 CERMLKK
-479 FDRLYKPLCMAGN
+479 FDGLYKPLCMADK
-492 VVYIT
+492 VIDIPT
-497 PDMAEQV
+497 DMKEQAN
-504 EHRKSIMEHELSLFL
+504 HRKSVMEHELSLFL

-548 IIVYLDTDYLER
+548 IIVYLDVDYFER
-560 SKDKK
+560 AKDKK
-565 DKEEKKDNTLIKH
+565 DKSLIKH

-591 KIQDEIDVVF
+591 KIQDEINVVF
-601 QCSRYSEDTQLE
+601 QCQHYSEDTQLE
-613 TLYFLITLRSMRSR
+613 TLYFLITLRSMRQK
-627 YHLSVA
+627 YHLSA
-633 SIENYIGVKTDEY
+633 ATIENYIGVKTNED
-646 GNKELPFMNAISIT
+646 GSKVLPDMNAISIT

-667 DKNEFDELR
+667 DKREFDELR
-676 MLIINK
+676 MLIVNK
-682 ACERIRSVPMELH
+682 ACERIKNVPMELH
-695 KKTSELIILLLDL
+695 KKTSELVILLLDL
-708 MACPYLTMENKTKVG
+708 MACPYLKLENKTKVG
-723 EAFGLNKKKIKN
+723 ESFGLTKKEIKN